1 MQTKGPTTAQRRTWG
16 RIGALKLHG
25 TGKTNTAP
33 ARAALSAKWEREAD
47 PEGVLPPEVRARR
60 ADMLRRA
67 FLLEQS
73 LKGVAARRRK
83 AA

>member
-1 MQTKGPTTAQRRTWG
+1 MATNGPTTAQRRAWG

-33 ARAALSAKWEREAD
+33 ARQALAEKWERLAD
-47 PEGVLPPEVRARR
+47 PQGVLTPEIRAKR

-67 FLLEQS
+67 HLLEAS
-73 LKGVAARRRK
+73 LKGVEARRRK

>member
-1 MQTKGPTTAQRRTWG
+1 MTTGPTTAQRRAWG

-33 ARAALSAKWEREAD
+33 ARAALAEKWMRMAD
-47 PEGVLPPEVRARR
+47 PAGVLSPDERARR
-60 ADMLRRA
+60 GDMLRRA
-67 FLLEQS
+67 HLLEAS
-73 LKGVAARRRK
+73 MKGVEARRRK

>member
-1 MQTKGPTTAQRRTWG
+1 MQTKRPTTAQRRTWG

-25 TGKTNTAP
+25 TGKTNTVA
-33 ARAALSAKWEREAD
+33 ARAALAARWEREAD
-47 PEGVLPPEVRARR
+47 PEGVLSPDVRAKR

-67 FLLEQS
+67 FLLECS
-73 LKGVAARRRK
+73 LKGVEARRRK